1 MSNLIKSLKK
11 EKTKETPIWLMR
23 QAGRH
28 LPEYLKL
35 KRNYNN
41 LMEMFLDRKAIVK
54 ASLQPVKKYN
64 LDATI
69 LFSDILIIPY
79 ILGGKISFGE
89 KEGGPL
95 VKINFQ
101 ANNINFSKVD
111 PIYDAIKN
119 IKDKNQIPLIG
130 FCGGVWSTLYYCL
143 FNANE
148 RKKINTKIIKEKS
161 KKIKDLLPWFIDTTI
176 EHSLNQT
183 RAGIDAFQI
192 FESWS
197 GLLND
202 EQFEEWCMEPAR
214 KIFTEIKSNNTHT
227 IGFPRGATLQNYIKY
242 SNIKNLDCL
251 SLDTNFDL
259 KNLDQLN
266 QNLCFQG
273 NLDPQTLFQGGEG
286 LIKSTRRILNEF
298 KKYPHIFNLGHG
310 VLPETPTTN
319 VKKLI
324 KEIRPQ

>member
-1 MSNLIKSLKK
+1 MSILIKSLKK
-11 EKTKETPIWLMR
+11 EKTTKTPIWLMR

-35 KRNYNN
+35 KRNYSN
-41 LMEMFLDRKAIVK
+41 LMEMFLDQKAIVE
-54 ASLQPVKKYN
+54 ASLQPVEKYN

-69 LFSDILIIPY
+69 LFSDILIVPY
-79 ILGGKISFGE
+79 ILGGQISFGE
-89 KEGGPL
+89 KESGPL
-95 VKINFQ
+95 VNIKFQ
-101 ANNINFSKVD
+101 ENNINFSKVK

-119 IKDKNQIPLIG
+119 IKEKNQKPLIG

-143 FNANE
+143 FNTSE
-148 RKKINTKIIKEKS
+148 RKKINKNTIKEKT
-161 KKIKDLLPWFIDTTI
+161 KKIKEMIPRFTDTTI
-176 EHSLNQT
+176 EHSLNQI
-183 RAGIDAFQI
+183 RAGIDVFQI

-214 KIFTEIKSNNTHT
+214 KIFAEIKSNNTHT
-227 IGFPRGATLQNYIKY
+227 IGFPRGATLQNYVKY

-259 KNLDQLN
+259 KNLGQLN
-266 QNLCFQG
+266 QNTCFQG
-273 NLDPQTLFQGGEG
+273 NLDPQTLLKGKEE
-286 LIKSTRRILNEF
+286 LIKSTRRNLAEF

-324 KEIRPQ
+324 KEIRAQ